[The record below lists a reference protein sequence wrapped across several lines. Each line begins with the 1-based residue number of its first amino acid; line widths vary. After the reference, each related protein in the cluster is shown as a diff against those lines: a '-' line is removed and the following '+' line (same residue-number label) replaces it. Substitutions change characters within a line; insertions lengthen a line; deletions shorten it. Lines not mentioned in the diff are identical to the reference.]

1 MNYRAILNPD
11 YNFVGLILIAILMM
25 ILLLLHRNIKY
36 TVSILGKTFF
46 TTGILMLVLA
56 FILNFALNIIIP
68 YEYKIFIEVI
78 SKNVFQYCIF
88 YSGLCIIIGAFGY
101 ACAKIFKKEKQVE

>member
-11 YNFVGLILIAILMM
+11 YNFVGLIFIAILIM
-25 ILLLLHRNIKY
+25 ILLLLHKNIKY
-36 TVSILGKTFF
+36 TVSIIGKTFF

-56 FILNFALNIIIP
+56 FILSFVLDMIFS

-78 SKNVFQYCIF
+78 SENVFRYCTY
-88 YSGLCIIIGAFGY
+88 YSTLCIVIGGFCY
-101 ACAKIFKKEKQVE
+101 VCSKIFWKEKQVG